1 MPISEIVA
9 PCLSIGPKPSL
20 IIEVSI
26 MAFVLNIIK
35 MRNIYSKGGFWNT
48 NPKFCRNLNR
58 NWTDP
63 DYRLNN
69 FGFRLKYS

>member
-26 MAFVLNIIK
+26 MAFVLNIVNMPIILGKVKECLIK
-35 MRNIYSKGGFWNT
+35 TEVISMEFS
-48 NPKFCRNLNR
+48 L
-58 NWTDP
+58 
-63 DYRLNN
+63 LE
-69 FGFRLKYS
+69 